1 MESLLVENCNVLN
14 PTGESAVRSILVE
27 GKEIAKVS
35 ANPTQK
41 TPEGMTMTTI
51 DARGGTVLPGLI
63 DTHCHLVALGSM
75 RRILDLT
82 GTSNVTA
89 LRLRLF
95 AKANKAPPGEWVM
108 GRGWD
113 QEGFT
118 ERRYPSRDDID
129 DLTRDNPVI
138 LTRVC
143 GHVAL
148 LNTVAMNRLEIDEA
162 AANEAGRIFDR
173 DESGRL
179 TGIIRERAVEEAL
192 GGIRPWDDEVI
203 EADILAGEYEAA
215 KSGLTSLHCI
225 LSSNYEQELRAFL
238 SLHSKRKLALRYR
251 IYLPAAGLKRLEGPE
266 FGQPDEDDGM
276 LKILGVKVF
285 ADGSLGARTAALRE
299 PYSDDPTNS
308 GILRYTGGQ
317 LEEILG
323 KAHSLGKQVLI
334 HAIGDAAV
342 SQAIDAIV
350 SVTRGKNE
358 WRHRIEHCSL
368 CTAETMERL
377 KEAGI
382 GVSVQPHFAISDTW
396 ASERLGERRIKWL
409 YPLKSLLRNGVTAS
423 GGSDAP
429 VEPVSPILGMWA
441 AMVGANYSAEERL
454 DIKEALR
461 LYTINAAFNGF
472 NEGNLGEIR
481 EGFLADLTILDSD
494 IRDIHPAMLRKV
506 GVAATV
512 VNGRVAYS
520 YEGAP

>member
-1 MESLLVENCNVLN
+1 M
-14 PTGESAVRSILVE
+14 
-27 GKEIAKVS
+27 
-35 ANPTQK
+35 
-41 TPEGMTMTTI
+41 
-51 DARGGTVLPGLI
+51 
-63 DTHCHLVALGSM
+63 GSM

-82 GTSNVTA
+82 GTSNVTS

-95 AKANKAPPGEWVM
+95 AKVKKAPPGEWVT

-118 ERRYPSRDDID
+118 ERRYPTRDDID
-129 DLTRDNPVI
+129 DLTPDNPVI

-143 GHVAL
+143 GHAAL
-148 LNTVAMNRLEIDEA
+148 LNSIAMNRLGIEEGVA
-162 AANEAGRIFDR
+162 SAEGRVYDR
-173 DESGRL
+173 DARGRL

-192 GGIRPWDDEVI
+192 GEIRPWNDEVI
-203 EADILAGEYEAA
+203 VADILAGEYEAA
-215 KSGLTSLHCI
+215 RNGLTGLHCI
-225 LSSNYEQELRAFL
+225 LSPNYEQELRAFL
-238 SLHSKRKLALRYR
+238 SLHSRGMLGLRYR
-251 IYLPAAGLKRLEGPE
+251 IYLPVAGLKGLEKGE
-266 FGQPDEDDGM
+266 FSRSDDGGT

-308 GILRYTGGQ
+308 GVLMYTGEELEDILR
-317 LEEILG
+317 EAERF
-323 KAHSLGKQVLI
+323 GKQVLI

-342 SQAIDAIV
+342 SQGIDAIE
-350 SVTRGKNE
+350 SVTRGKNQ

-368 CTAETMERL
+368 CSVDVMKRL

-382 GVSVQPHFAISDTW
+382 GVSVQPHFVISDTW
-396 ASERLGERRIKWL
+396 ARERLGEGRVKWL
-409 YPLKSLLRNGVTAS
+409 YPLKSLLKNGVTAS

-441 AMVGANYSAEERL
+441 AMVGADYSAEERL
-454 DIKEALR
+454 DIQEALR
-461 LYTINAAFNGF
+461 LYTRNAAINGF
-472 NEGNLGEIR
+472 DEGSLGEIR

-506 GVAATV
+506 GVAATI

-520 YEGAP
+520 YEGVS

>member
-1 MESLLVENCNVLN
+1 MESLLIENCNVLN
-14 PTGESAVRSILVE
+14 PAGENAARSILVE
-27 GKEIAKVS
+27 GGKIVKLSEH
-35 ANPTQK
+35 PTQEA
-41 TPEGMTMTTI
+41 PEGTTTI
-51 DARGGTVLPGLI
+51 DAGGGTVLPGLI
-63 DTHCHLVALGSM
+63 DTHCHMVALGSM

-95 AKANKAPPGEWVM
+95 SKVNRAPPGEWVM

-143 GHVAL
+143 GHVIL
-148 LNTVAMNRLEIDEA
+148 LNSVAMNRLGLDDGAVSEG
-162 AANEAGRIFDR
+162 GRVFDR
-173 DESGRL
+173 DSKGRL

-192 GGIRPWDDEVI
+192 DGIRPWSDEVI

-215 KSGLTSLHCI
+215 RNGLTSLHCI
-225 LSSNYEQELRAFL
+225 LSFNYEQELRVFL
-238 SLHSKRKLALRYR
+238 SLHRRGKLALRYR
-251 IYLPAAGLKRLEGPE
+251 IYLPAAALKRLEEPE
-266 FGQPDEDDGM
+266 FRRPGSDGM

-308 GILRYTGGQ
+308 GVLRYTQ
-317 LEEILG
+317 EELEEILG
-323 KAHSLGKQVLI
+323 TADSLGKQVLI

-342 SQAIDAIV
+342 SQAIGAIE
-350 SVTRGKNE
+350 SVTLGKNE
-358 WRHRIEHCSL
+358 RRHRIEHCSL
-368 CTAETMERL
+368 CTGEMMKRL

-382 GVSVQPHFAISDTW
+382 GVGVQPHFVVSDTW
-396 ASERLGERRIKWL
+396 ALERLGEARIRWL
-409 YPLKSLLRNGVTAS
+409 YPLKSLLKNGVTAS

-429 VEPVSPILGMWA
+429 VEPISPILGMWA
-441 AMVGANYSAEERL
+441 AMVGAGYSPEERL
-454 DIKEALR
+454 DIHEALR
-461 LYTINAAFNGF
+461 LYTENAASNGF
-472 NEGNLGEIR
+472 DEGNLGEIR

-506 GVAATV
+506 GVATTV

-520 YEGAP
+520 YEGVS